1 MTLFFVQ
8 GLLMKHLLLL
18 LSLIFAMPSFSNS
31 THITTLEGQALY
43 GKDLKG
49 KWLIIHYW
57 ASWCDICMGEMP
69 EVQKFYQHLSKS
81 KAKMFL
87 VNFDG
92 LNAKQQKDLLN
103 QQHVNI
109 PSLKGN
115 PAQLFGISQV
125 SALPMTLVVTPEGKV
140 KDVIYGPHADGKIN
154 QLMK

>member
-1 MTLFFVQ
+1 
-8 GLLMKHLLLL
+8 MKHLLLV
-18 LSLIFAMPSFSNS
+18 LSMFFSINGFATPS
-31 THITTLEGQALY
+31 HMTTLDGKALY

-69 EVQKFYQHLSKS
+69 EVQKFYQKLSKK
-81 KAKMFL
+81 KAQMYL

-92 LNAKQQKDLLN
+92 LDAKQQKSILN

-109 PSLKGN
+109 PSLQGN

-125 SALPMTLVVTPEGKV
+125 TALPMTLVVTPEGKV
-140 KDVIYGPHADGKIN
+140 KKVIYGPQSDSEIN
-154 QLMK
+154 RLME